1 MEIAFRCS
9 ALAEVSHSDSVFIID
24 AVFVASTGGLRYLGT
39 ERRRDSDDVHV
50 SRTIVNWH
58 LLATAQIVL
67 VTSKLVSHLLDRE
80 TAPKEGAGLTILWE
94 YQVIIV
100 ESCSGADARRLLS
113 QLGHV
118 EGDTCLTLGR
128 VVYLVCLIDCHHFVI
143 HLE

>member
-9 ALAEVSHSDSVFIID
+9 SLAEVSHSDSVFIID
-24 AVFVASTGGLRYLGT
+24 AVFVASTGGLRYLST
-39 ERRRDSDDVHV
+39 EGRRDSDDVHV
-50 SRTIVNWH
+50 TRTIVNGH
-58 LLATAQIVL
+58 LLAAAQIIL

-100 ESCSGADARRLLS
+100 ESRSGADARRLLS

-128 VVYLVCLIDCHHFVI
+128 VVYLVCFINRHHLVI